1 MRRVCIVS
9 YDISDPKR
17 WREVYR
23 TMRGFGEHLQLS
35 VFSCDLTAAQRITM
49 IAALEAAID
58 RTEDQILV
66 IDLGPSQ
73 ARPIHQV
80 EALGR
85 PLTVRDRGPVVL

>member
-1 MRRVCIVS
+1 MRRVYIVT

-17 WREVYR
+17 WRQVYR
-23 TMRGFGEHLQLS
+23 TMRGYGQHLELS
-35 VFSCDLTAAQRITM
+35 VFACDITLAQRIQM
-49 IAALEAAID
+49 VASLEDAID
-58 RTEDQILV
+58 REVDQVLV

-73 ARPIHQV
+73 AHPIHHI

>member
-1 MRRVCIVS
+1 MT

-17 WREVYR
+17 WRRVYR

-35 VFSCDLTAAQRITM
+35 VFSCDLTAAQRIKM
-49 IAALEAAID
+49 IAALEGAID
-58 RTEDQILV
+58 READQILL

-73 ARPIHQV
+73 ARPIHHI

-85 PLTVRDRGPVVL
+85 QLVVRERGPVVL

>member
-17 WREVYR
+17 WRQVYR
-23 TMRGFGEHLQLS
+23 TMRGYGEHLQLS
-35 VFSCDLTAAQRITM
+35 VFSCDLTPGQRIEM
-49 IAALEAAID
+49 IATLEEAID
-58 RTEDQILV
+58 RETDQILL

-73 ARPIHQV
+73 AQPIHHI

-85 PLTVRDRGPVVL
+85 PLAVQDRGPVVI

>member
-85 PLTVRDRGPVVL
+85 PITVRDRGSVVL

>member
-1 MRRVCIVS
+1 MRRVYIVS

-17 WREVYR
+17 WRQVYR

-35 VFSCDLTAAQRITM
+35 VFSCDLTPAQRIQM
-49 IAALEAAID
+49 VAALEQAID
-58 RTEDQILV
+58 QETDQILL

-73 ARPIHQV
+73 TRPIQDI